1 MRYNE
6 LMRTFIA
13 IELEKEIRD
22 TLFQIQEELKS
33 VQADVKWIKTAN
45 IHLTLKFLGEVEE
58 AKIPEII
65 QCLQEPGSQ
74 IKPFTVRISGLGAFP
89 GLKIGP
95 GDLGG
100 S

>member
-58 AKIPEII
+58 ANKNSGNNSVPERAWRSNKTFYC
-65 QCLQEPGSQ
+65 QDKRYG
-74 IKPFTVRISGLGAFP
+74 GLP
-89 GLKIGP
+89 
-95 GDLGG
+95 
-100 S
+100 

>member
-65 QCLQEPGSQ
+65 HVFKSPAV
-74 IKPFTVRISGLGAFP
+74 K
-89 GLKIGP
+89 
-95 GDLGG
+95 
-100 S
+100 